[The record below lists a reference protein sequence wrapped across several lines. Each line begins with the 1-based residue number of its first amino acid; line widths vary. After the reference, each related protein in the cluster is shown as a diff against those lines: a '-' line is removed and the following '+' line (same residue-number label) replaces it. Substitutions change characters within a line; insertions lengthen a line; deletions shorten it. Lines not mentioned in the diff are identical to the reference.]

1 MSPRI
6 FTAIIDWMKLLLT
19 NKEKIKRNRFD
30 LGSQKNKNYVLTMLS
45 VRYVLAFQVVTLGK
59 QIYL

>member
-30 LGSQKNKNYVLTMLS
+30 LGSQKNKNSVLTMLS